1 MRYRSRFS
9 SRSALSLHALALAV
23 AMAAMTSTHAQAE
36 EGAGPSWTFGG
47 FGTVGVAHSDYDQ
60 ADYTSTILKGKGAG
74 ASDKWSH
81 SLDTRLGAQLGVTLD
96 KRWSGVLQVVS
107 EQRYNGSYKPS
118 VEWVNIKYQATPDL
132 ALRVGRIALPIFLAA
147 DYRKAGYAIPWV
159 RTPVEVYGGVPISN
173 NDGAD
178 LVYRW
183 QSGGV
188 KHVTQAF
195 YGKTHIHLT
204 ESTHVKARA
213 IAGLT
218 HTIEHGPLT
227 LRASAFRATLNTDIL
242 RELFDAYRQFGPQG
256 VAIAEKYDVIDKRME
271 GVAIGFNYDPGQW
284 FLTAEGGTMNGHSFL
299 GRSRGMFA
307 SAGYRYSAFTPYL
320 MYSRTDPRSPTS
332 DPGLSLAG
340 LPPAY
345 AYVAM
350 QLNAGLEETL
360 KTRASQTSVS
370 AGMRWDFR
378 PDMAFKVQY
387 DRVVPRDGTRG
398 TLINLEPGFKSGT
411 PVHVTSAVLDV
422 VF

>member
-1 MRYRSRFS
+1 MRYRTPFS
-9 SRSALSLHALALAV
+9 SLSSLALHALALA
-23 AMAAMTSTHAQAE
+23 AALAAAPAHAGQE
-36 EGAGPSWTFGG
+36 SGPAWTFGG
-47 FGTVGVAHSDYDQ
+47 FGTVGLTHSDYDQ
-60 ADYTSTILKGKGAG
+60 ADYTSTILKSNGAG
-74 ASDKWSH
+74 VTDSVSPA
-81 SLDTRLGAQLGVTLD
+81 LDTRLGAQLGVTFN
-96 KRWSGVLQVVS
+96 KKWSGVLQVVS
-107 EQRYNGSYKPS
+107 EQRYSGSYKPA

-178 LVYRW
+178 VVYRW
-183 QSGGV
+183 QTGGF

-195 YGKTHIHLT
+195 FGKTHIHLT
-204 ESTHVKARA
+204 DTTHVAA
-213 IAGLT
+213 HGIAGVT

-227 LRASAFRATLNTDIL
+227 LRASAFRSTLNTNIL
-242 RELFDAYRQFGPQG
+242 RDLFNGFRQFGPQG
-256 VAIAEKYDVIDKRME
+256 VAIADKYDVIDKRMD
-271 GVAIGFNYDPGQW
+271 GLAIGFNYDPGQW
-284 FLTAEGGTMNGHSFL
+284 FLTAEGGSMNGHSFL
-299 GRSRGMFA
+299 GKSLGMFA
-307 SAGYRYSAFTPYL
+307 SAGYRHGAFTPYL
-320 MYSRTDPRSPTS
+320 TYSRTDAQSPTT
-332 DPGLSLAG
+332 DPGLSTAG

-345 AYVAM
+345 AFAAM
-350 QLNAGLEETL
+350 KLNAGLAETL

-378 PDMAFKVQY
+378 PDMALKVQY
-387 DRVVPRDGTRG
+387 DRVLTRDGSRG